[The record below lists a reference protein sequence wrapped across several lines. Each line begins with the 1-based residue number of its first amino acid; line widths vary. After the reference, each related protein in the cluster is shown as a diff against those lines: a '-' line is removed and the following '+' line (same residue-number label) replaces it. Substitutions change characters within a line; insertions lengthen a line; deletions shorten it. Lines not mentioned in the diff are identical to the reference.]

1 MTDWAGS
8 STSTNSRHN
17 GAGSSFRTLRGDP
30 AAREELPAL
39 LRDRLLG
46 QAKRLAP
53 GLARHGLA
61 EDIVQAMWLH
71 LLVLPAGHF
80 NPRQASAMTYLQFY
94 LRWAAQTVGAE
105 HRRGRPT
112 RRVHD
117 EESDEIVFE
126 ALVYNLGGVV
136 SSDGGDAL
144 SGEETLV
151 DVHGEDLYGP
161 VLDRVEVEHILR
173 LAATTAPTSV
183 LIALCA
189 IQDGATMTAA
199 SVRVGLSRFALRRAI
214 DSWVEAQSITR

>member
-1 MTDWAGS
+1 
-8 STSTNSRHN
+8 
-17 GAGSSFRTLRGDP
+17 
-30 AAREELPAL
+30 
-39 LRDRLLG
+39 
-46 QAKRLAP
+46 
-53 GLARHGLA
+53 
-61 EDIVQAMWLH
+61 MWLH